1 MQNIRNRAVVVTVII
16 GLICAVALL
25 LFGAR
30 EHELPPA
37 LVEVSAPEPV
47 LIQWPERV
55 VIGNSV
61 EGRPIEAYTFGTG
74 TIHMLFVGGVHG
86 GYEWNSVVLAYRAID
101 YFTENQH
108 VIPDTL
114 RVTIIPS
121 LNPDGVFDVVGKEG
135 RFTEVDVIEKET
147 NGVGR
152 LNANG
157 VDLNRNFDCKW
168 QPKAVWRGTSVGA
181 GTSAFSEPE
190 ARALKTYVG
199 QHEPSA
205 VVFWHSKSNA
215 VYASECEAGILSE
228 TRILMDTYAQASG
241 YPPVDVFDAYVVTG
255 DAEGWLASIGIPA
268 VTVELST
275 HLTIEWE
282 KNLAGTLATITHYG
296 ATTENN

>member
-1 MQNIRNRAVVVTVII
+1 MQNIRNRAVVVTVIV
-16 GLICAVALL
+16 GLACAVGLL

-30 EHELPPA
+30 EHELPPTPI
-37 LVEVSAPEPV
+37 EVSAPEPV
-47 LIQWPERV
+47 RIQWPERV

-74 TIHMLFVGGVHG
+74 TIHVLFVGGVHG

-101 YFTENQH
+101 YFTENQR
-108 VIPDTL
+108 VIPETL

-121 LNPDGVFDVVGKEG
+121 LNPDGVFDGIGKEG

-157 VDLNRNFDCKW
+157 VDLNRNFGCKW

-190 ARALKTYVG
+190 AYALKMYVE
-199 QHEPSA
+199 QYEPDA
-205 VVFWHSKSNA
+205 VVFWHSQSNA
-215 VYASECEAGILSE
+215 VYASECEAGILPG
-228 TRILMDTYAQASG
+228 TRALMNTYAQASG

-275 HLTIEWE
+275 HLTSEWE
-282 KNLAGTLATITHYG
+282 RNLAGVQAVLSAYKTPR
-296 ATTENN
+296 